1 MTKLSQQN
9 DALIQKIDSVR
20 KENKIKAKEIDLAA
34 TQRQVFNVNTSKGVK
49 GDIITILKDTIYK
62 DTLLYN
68 PLTKVYYTI
77 GKDSVNIA
85 LDIENTQYLYVY
97 KKRQY
102 KNKKNFFKRLLTFD
116 WKKLTTYK
124 YKIVN
129 TNDILQT
136 EDVRI
141 IENTDK

>member
-97 KKRQY
+97 KKR
-102 KNKKNFFKRLLTFD
+102 
-116 WKKLTTYK
+116 
-124 YKIVN
+124 
-129 TNDILQT
+129 
-136 EDVRI
+136 
-141 IENTDK
+141 

>member
-68 PLTKVYYTI
+68 PLTKIYYTI

-97 KKRQY
+97 KKR
-102 KNKKNFFKRLLTFD
+102 
-116 WKKLTTYK
+116 
-124 YKIVN
+124 
-129 TNDILQT
+129 
-136 EDVRI
+136 
-141 IENTDK
+141 